1 MKILA
6 TGTNNNSAAKHSAG
20 FTLIE
25 LLVVVIII
33 GILTSLATLSINLA
47 KPSAVKS
54 LKIKIQSHIVSMQN
68 HSQLY
73 NKPMRLIFHSNKM
86 QSLTL
91 NESSW
96 EPNKILPILEFGSV
110 AVGSDVDTIKI
121 LPNGFITQASILLS
135 KDGESSTINTKT
147 NER

>member
-1 MKILA
+1 MPSFLIYILLVPMVFLVATIKMKILA

-73 NKPMRLIFHSNKM
+73 ML
-86 QSLTL
+86 
-91 NESSW
+91 
-96 EPNKILPILEFGSV
+96 
-110 AVGSDVDTIKI
+110 
-121 LPNGFITQASILLS
+121 
-135 KDGESSTINTKT
+135 
-147 NER
+147 

>member
-1 MKILA
+1 MPSFLIYILLVPMVFLVATIKMKILA

-68 HSQLY
+68 
-73 NKPMRLIFHSNKM
+73 N
-86 QSLTL
+86 
-91 NESSW
+91 
-96 EPNKILPILEFGSV
+96 
-110 AVGSDVDTIKI
+110 
-121 LPNGFITQASILLS
+121 
-135 KDGESSTINTKT
+135 INTAYPT
-147 NER
+147 GL